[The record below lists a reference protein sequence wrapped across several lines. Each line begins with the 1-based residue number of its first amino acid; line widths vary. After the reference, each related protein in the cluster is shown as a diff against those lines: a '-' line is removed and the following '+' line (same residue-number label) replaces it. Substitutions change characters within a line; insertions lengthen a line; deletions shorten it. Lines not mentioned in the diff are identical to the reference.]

1 MGSPDPEVS
10 VPGPEPLL
18 GTFLNPVHVVH
29 LLCLA
34 PLVLSGRPPA
44 GVLETTPGEK
54 GKAPR
59 RLDTDAGL

>member
-1 MGSPDPEVS
+1 VGSPDPEVA

-18 GTFLNPVHVVH
+18 GPSISPVHVVH

-34 PLVLSGRPPA
+34 SLMLSGRSPA
-44 GVLETTPGEK
+44 GVLETAPGEK

-59 RLDTDAGL
+59 RLGMDAGL